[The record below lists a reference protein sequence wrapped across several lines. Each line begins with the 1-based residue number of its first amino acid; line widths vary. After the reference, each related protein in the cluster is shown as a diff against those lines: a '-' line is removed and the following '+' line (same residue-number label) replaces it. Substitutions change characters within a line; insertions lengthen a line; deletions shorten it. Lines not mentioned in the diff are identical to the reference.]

1 MVLFSSRRRDT
12 RCALVTGVQACA
24 LPISFAYYHY
34 ETDDMPDYGIPLTS
48 RRPADDPDQTRRP
61 ADVDYGNFYG
71 LTDRDFQETK
81 VDALTFLF
89 SHDFGNGWV
98 LSDTARWS
106 QARNNYIVTNPDDSE
121 GNVVNGL
128 VWREIKSRDSRNDN
142 LANNVNLSGKFKT
155 AGIEHSRSEERR
167 VGKECVST
175 CRSRWS
181 P

>member
-48 RRPADDPDQTRRP
+48 RRPADDPDHTRRP

-71 LTDRDFQETK
+71 LTNRDFQETK

-98 LSDTARWS
+98 PSDTARWS
-106 QARNNYIVTNPDDSE
+106 KARNNYIVTNTADRE
-121 GNVVNGL
+121 GNVVNGR
-128 VWREIKSRDSRNDN
+128 VWREKKRRESRNYKLHN
-142 LANNVNLSGKFKT
+142 TLNLSRK
-155 AGIEHSRSEERR
+155 
-167 VGKECVST
+167 
-175 CRSRWS
+175 
-181 P
+181 